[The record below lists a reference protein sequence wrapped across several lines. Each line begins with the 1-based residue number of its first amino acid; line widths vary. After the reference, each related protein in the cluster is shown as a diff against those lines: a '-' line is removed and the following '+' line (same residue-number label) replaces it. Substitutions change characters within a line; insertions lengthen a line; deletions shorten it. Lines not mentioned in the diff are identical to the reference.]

1 MDFLILFTGSR
12 IRDGKKR
19 APRTT
24 PLKNQPKN
32 SMIIS
37 IKIFSRAKNF
47 NMATLRAET

>member
-1 MDFLILFTGSR
+1 MAE
-12 IRDGKKR
+12 KKR

-24 PLKNQPKN
+24 PLKNQSKN

-37 IKIFSRAKNF
+37 IKIFSKAKNF